1 MFISSKMDQS
11 SLLAKVENTWIDS
24 YKLRENVPKFHW
36 GEEAGEVLWTPQ
48 KEEDT
53 RIDHKLFKDY
63 PELSKCDIDIPLAL
77 IGEDGGVNQ
86 E

>member
-36 GEEAGEVLWTPQ
+36 GEEVA
-48 KEEDT
+48 
-53 RIDHKLFKDY
+53 RINDKDFKMD
-63 PELSKCDIDIPLAL
+63 
-77 IGEDGGVNQ
+77 
-86 E
+86 